1 MGPHEPRQV
10 RKEAALREIP
20 HVPRGRLGAVVRRS
34 KGKTSLLHRE
44 KAFLVSHERAFP
56 HHRAPLSPRRT
67 QGLRG
72 RNDYRTAGGMTH
84 GIYRTLS
91 EMAAEDLRR
100 PRRAGACLQDALAGH
115 RLGAHRPR
123 LPLRGAARHRQD
135 EHGEDPRQGAQ
146 LRARADARA
155 VRHLRQLPQ
164 DHRRL
169 LDGRLRDRRGVEPR
183 HRRDPR
189 PARDGE
195 IRARRGPLQG
205 LHHRRGAHAH
215 GGGF

>member
-1 MGPHEPRQV
+1 MSLACRNRRTAWLIASHLPAQVQIAAASRGEIDAGAETWYNISRSVGRSGRSAWVSRNGASRTTSGPEGSSVKRDT
-10 RKEAALREIP
+10 
-20 HVPRGRLGAVVRRS
+20 VVRRS

-84 GIYRTLS
+84 GVYRTLS

-135 EHGEDPRQGAQ
+135 EHGEDPRHGAQ
-146 LRARADARA
+146 LRARADA
-155 VRHLRQLPQ
+155 
-164 DHRRL
+164 
-169 LDGRLRDRRGVEPR
+169 
-183 HRRDPR
+183 
-189 PARDGE
+189 
-195 IRARRGPLQG
+195 
-205 LHHRRGAHAH
+205 
-215 GGGF
+215 